1 MMQVSTES
9 HFDKNINI
17 VVMIKHGCTVS
28 WPKILFKKK
37 KKNTESAEEK
47 GFFFQN
53 KKVDWLW
60 ILIMN
65 TIYTSDVGDATNF
78 IIWNL

>member
-1 MMQVSTES
+1 MHGLLTE
-9 HFDKNINI
+9 NL
-17 VVMIKHGCTVS
+17 
-28 WPKILFKKK
+28 ILK
-37 KKNTESAEEK
+37 EEEKYWICRRK

-65 TIYTSDVGDATNF
+65 TIYMSDVGDATNF